1 MMIIKINLVIK
12 IIIIERITFIHQV
25 VVNLIMF
32 LNSNKRVGWLKI
44 QQKLHQKLIAR
55 FIQNLLL

>member
-1 MMIIKINLVIK
+1 MMIIKINLIIK
-12 IIIIERITFIHQV
+12 IIIIEGITFIHQV

-32 LNSNKRVGWLKI
+32 LNSNKRVGWLTI